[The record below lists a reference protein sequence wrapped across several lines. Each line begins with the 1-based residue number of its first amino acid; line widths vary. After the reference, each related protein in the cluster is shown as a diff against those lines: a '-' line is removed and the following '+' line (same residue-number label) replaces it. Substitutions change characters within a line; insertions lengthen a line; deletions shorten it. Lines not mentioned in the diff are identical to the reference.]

1 MKPNLVYTF
10 LWTSVIA
17 IGFFEMSYNFANFNA
32 FTKIL
37 YDEYDYDDKMVL
49 PNEDLFNSL
58 VSGLIPGGGI
68 IGAAIGGYLALLGR
82 RNAIIILAF
91 ACTIGSLLTMIYS

>member
-1 MKPNLVYTF
+1 MKSNILYTF
-10 LWTSVIA
+10 GWASVIS
-17 IGFFEMSYNFANFNA
+17 IGFFEMSYNFANFNP

-37 YDEYDYDDKMVL
+37 YDQYDFDDKLVL

-82 RNAIIILAF
+82 RNAIIILA
-91 ACTIGSLLTMIYS
+91 LM